1 MPELPEVETALR
13 GVSPY
18 LKGFT
23 IEKIVV
29 RQPQLR
35 WVVSPELTTLKNVK
49 ILDTS
54 RRAKYLIIH
63 TEKGYIISTSATTTS
78 MASAACSTPASN
90 AEAITAGTASSSG
103 I

>member
-13 GVSPY
+13 GVTPY

-23 IEKIVV
+23 IEKMVV

-54 RRAKYLIIH
+54 RRKRN
-63 TEKGYIISTSATTTS
+63 ISLFIQKKVTSLV
-78 MASAACSTPASN
+78 
-90 AEAITAGTASSSG
+90 I
-103 I
+103 

>member
-63 TEKGYIISTSATTTS
+63 TEKRLHHWSFRDVWLRSNC
-78 MASAACSTPASN
+78 AS
-90 AEAITAGTASSSG
+90 
-103 I
+103 

>member
-13 GVSPY
+13 GVTPY

-35 WVVSPELTTLKNVK
+35 WVSLLN
-49 ILDTS
+49 
-54 RRAKYLIIH
+54 
-63 TEKGYIISTSATTTS
+63 
-78 MASAACSTPASN
+78 
-90 AEAITAGTASSSG
+90 
-103 I
+103 

>member
-35 WVVSPELTTLKNVK
+35 WVVSRELTTLKKRQNF
-49 ILDTS
+49 
-54 RRAKYLIIH
+54 
-63 TEKGYIISTSATTTS
+63 
-78 MASAACSTPASN
+78 
-90 AEAITAGTASSSG
+90 
-103 I
+103 

>member
-18 LKGFT
+18 LKGFI

-35 WVVSPELTTLKNVK
+35 WVVSPELTTLKDVYK
-49 ILDTS
+49 RQVSDLSGCILQTF
-54 RRAKYLIIH
+54 
-63 TEKGYIISTSATTTS
+63 
-78 MASAACSTPASN
+78 C
-90 AEAITAGTASSSG
+90 
-103 I
+103 

>member
-35 WVVSPELTTLKNVK
+35 WVVSPELTTLKKRQNFRYF
-49 ILDTS
+49 S
-54 RRAKYLIIH
+54 SC
-63 TEKGYIISTSATTTS
+63 EISHYSYRKRLHHWS
-78 MASAACSTPASN
+78 FRDVWLRSNCAS
-90 AEAITAGTASSSG
+90 
-103 I
+103 

>member
-35 WVVSPELTTLKNVK
+35 WVVSPELTTLKKRQNFEYLSSCEISHYSYRKRLYHWSFRHVR
-49 ILDTS
+49 LCS
-54 RRAKYLIIH
+54 NRA
-63 TEKGYIISTSATTTS
+63 A
-78 MASAACSTPASN
+78 
-90 AEAITAGTASSSG
+90 
-103 I
+103 

>member
-29 RQPQLR
+29 RC
-35 WVVSPELTTLKNVK
+35 VVISPEWK
-49 ILDTS
+49 
-54 RRAKYLIIH
+54 
-63 TEKGYIISTSATTTS
+63 E
-78 MASAACSTPASN
+78 AAMP
-90 AEAITAGTASSSG
+90 
-103 I
+103 

>member
-49 ILDTS
+49 IFRYFS
-54 RRAKYLIIH
+54 PCEIPHYS
-63 TEKGYIISTSATTTS
+63 Y
-78 MASAACSTPASN
+78 
-90 AEAITAGTASSSG
+90 
-103 I
+103 

>member
-35 WVVSPELTTLKNVK
+35 LS
-49 ILDTS
+49 
-54 RRAKYLIIH
+54 LIH
-63 TEKGYIISTSATTTS
+63 ISEPTR
-78 MASAACSTPASN
+78 PY
-90 AEAITAGTASSSG
+90 
-103 I
+103 

>member
-54 RRAKYLIIH
+54 RRAAQFEQSQTCL
-63 TEKGYIISTSATTTS
+63 
-78 MASAACSTPASN
+78 N
-90 AEAITAGTASSSG
+90 DR
-103 I
+103 

>member
-35 WVVSPELTTLKNVK
+35 WVVSPELNNAQKTSKF
-49 ILDTS
+49 LDTS

-63 TEKGYIISTSATTTS
+63 TEKVVYHWPFRHVWLCSNC
-78 MASAACSTPASN
+78 AAR
-90 AEAITAGTASSSG
+90 
-103 I
+103 